1 MDTQRHDLGRW
12 TVRGARQL
20 MRRRRAGRVLLAILC
35 LGGIGACGG
44 GGSGSVGSL
53 PPGAFETEEYRAN
66 YGLGAIHAS
75 SAYAGGATG
84 QGVTVAVIDSGI
96 DVDHPEFAGA
106 IHPDSIDIVTDG
118 PTFDDENGHGTAV
131 AGVIGARR
139 NGALTHGVAYES
151 RLLVVRADAP
161 NSCGSGGC
169 AFAPADVADAT
180 DHAVTHG
187 AGVINYSLGGASV
200 LDPTLEAALERA
212 ADAGRILVFAAG
224 NEGAS
229 EPTFPARFA
238 ADAQAEGLA
247 IAVGSVDANRQL
259 ATSSNRAG
267 SAQEHYLVA
276 PGVGIL
282 APALGGG
289 PTLFSGTSAAA
300 PHVAGAAAVVL
311 QAAPFL
317 SGAQVVELLLDT
329 AGDLGDPGTDPEYG
343 RGLVDLDA
351 ALSPQG
357 SLAVPLGSSVGG
369 EALPLNGTGLRLGAA
384 FGPGPELGRAIFL
397 DGYGRPYWLDLGDA
411 TERAASLPDL
421 HDWLAPARRTRTVG
435 AKVGGVSL
443 ALGASAS
450 GEGMGVGGLA
460 EREPADRDAFALS
473 ASLGES
479 GRLDLVHGWSL
490 EDRFGLSEAASGVLG
505 GLVSHRSLSS
515 PYLGLTRGGDGLA
528 LAQQLGGGITL
539 KTGIASERM
548 AGLTGR
554 RQGTRALIAELSQE
568 TRAGTWLGL
577 QLGSVRE
584 RDRLLD
590 AQGGGALGLPEASST
605 SFIGLAGRINLPAR
619 VELFAQSFMGL
630 TDPGDGAHGLLE
642 DISALLSS
650 SFGAGLA
657 RRDLLT
663 RGDRLIFAVAQ
674 PLRIAQGRAVLD
686 RPTGRTING
695 RVLRST
701 DRIDLEPAGREIDLE
716 IGYRLPLGRRHEL
729 QVSWLSQIEP
739 GHDPKARPAHT
750 VALRVRAGL

>member
-1 MDTQRHDLGRW
+1 
-12 TVRGARQL
+12 
-20 MRRRRAGRVLLAILC
+20 VLLTILC
-35 LGGIGACGG
+35 LGGVGACGGG

-84 QGVTVAVIDSGI
+84 QGVTVGVIDSGI

-118 PTFDDENGHGTAV
+118 PTFVDADGHGTAV

-139 NGALTHGVAYES
+139 NDALAHGVAYQS
-151 RLLVVRADAP
+151 QLLVVRADAP
-161 NSCGSGGC
+161 GSCGTMSGC
-169 AFAPADVADAT
+169 AFMATDVADAT
-180 DHAVTHG
+180 DHAVDHG
-187 AGVINYSLGGASV
+187 ANVINYSLGGVSA

-212 ADAGRILVFAAG
+212 TDAGRILVFAAG
-224 NEGAS
+224 NES
-229 EPTFPARFA
+229 ELEPTFPGRFA
-238 ADAQAEGLA
+238 ADAQADGLA
-247 IAVGSVDANRQL
+247 IAVGAVDASNQI
-259 ATSSNRAG
+259 ASFSNRAG
-267 SAQEHYLVA
+267 SALDSFLVA
-276 PGVGIL
+276 PGVGIA

-289 PTLFSGTSAAA
+289 SKLFSGTSVAA

-329 AGDLGDPGTDPEYG
+329 AKDLGALGTDPVYG

-351 ALSPQG
+351 AMSPQG
-357 SLAVPLGSSVGG
+357 SLAVPLGSSVEG
-369 EALPLNGTGLRLGAA
+369 EALPLNGTGLRLGTA
-384 FGPGPELGRAIFL
+384 FGPGPDLGQAIFL
-397 DGYGRPYWLDLGDA
+397 DGYGRPYWLDLDDG
-411 TERAASLPDL
+411 TERATSLPDL

-435 AKVGGVSL
+435 ARLGGLSL
-443 ALGASAS
+443 ALGMS
-450 GEGMGVGGLA
+450 GSEEGMGAGSPV
-460 EREPADRDAFALS
+460 EREPAERDGFALS

-479 GRLDLVHGWSL
+479 ARLDLVHGWSL
-490 EDRFGLSEAASGVLG
+490 QDGFGLSQAASGVLS

-515 PYLGLTRGGDGLA
+515 PYLGLTRGGEGVA
-528 LAQQLGGGITL
+528 LTQELGGGL
-539 KTGIASERM
+539 SLRTGVASERM
-548 AGLTGR
+548 AGLANR
-554 RQGTRALIAELSQE
+554 RRGTRALVAELSQE
-568 TRAGTWLGL
+568 TRPGTWVGL

-590 AQGGGALGLPEASST
+590 AEGGGALGLPEGAST
-605 SFIGLAGRINLPAR
+605 SFVGLAGRIGLPAKI
-619 VELFAQSFMGL
+619 EFFAQGFVGL
-630 TDPGDGAHGLLE
+630 TDPGNGADGLLE

-657 RRDLLT
+657 RRDLLA
-663 RGDRLIFAVAQ
+663 RGDRLTFALAQ
-674 PLRIAQGRAVLD
+674 PLRVEQGRAVLD
-686 RPTGRTING
+686 RPTGRTIDG

-701 DRIDLEPAGREIDLE
+701 DRIGLEPAGREIDLE

-739 GHDPKARPAHT
+739 GHDPEAKPAHT
-750 VALRVRAGL
+750 VALRARAGF